1 MMKDDQIMK
10 ILLKMN
16 ITSENGEIY
25 FNELL
30 YRMMREKYV
39 NFRMNKE
46 MTIHE
51 LKTQYALLK
60 LCHKNQQKKMTD
72 DAE

>member
-1 MMKDDQIMK
+1 
-10 ILLKMN
+10 MN
-16 ITSENGEIY
+16 ITSENGEIG

-30 YRMMREKYV
+30 YRMMRTKYV

-51 LKTQYALLK
+51 LKTQYALLR
-60 LCHKNQQKKMTD
+60 LWHKSQ
-72 DAE
+72 

>member
-1 MMKDDQIMK
+1 MMKDDEIMK

-16 ITSENGEIY
+16 ITSENGEIG

-30 YRMMREKYV
+30 YRMMRTKYV

-51 LKTQYALLK
+51 LKT
-60 LCHKNQQKKMTD
+60 
-72 DAE
+72 